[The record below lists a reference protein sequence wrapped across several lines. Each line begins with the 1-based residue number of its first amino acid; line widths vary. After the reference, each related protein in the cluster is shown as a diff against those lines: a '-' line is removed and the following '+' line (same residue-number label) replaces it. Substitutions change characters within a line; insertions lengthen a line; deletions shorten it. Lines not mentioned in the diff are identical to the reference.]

1 MTTHESRGDDPM
13 AHTYPNVLIHCVF
26 STKERRNTIPNELLP
41 GLLSYINGIGSNI
54 RVPVIAA
61 GGVSNHVHLLI
72 ALPASIT
79 LAKAVQTFK
88 ANSSP
93 WMGEHGIAFACQDG
107 YGAFSVSASNRNA
120 VKQYVE
126 HQAEHHRKHS
136 FEDEFVAL
144 LEKSGVNYDPKF
156 VFG

>member
-1 MTTHESRGDDPM
+1 M

-26 STKERRNTIPNELLP
+26 STKERRSTIPEKLLP
-41 GLLSYINGIGSNI
+41 GLLGYINGIGSNI

-72 ALPASIT
+72 ALPPSIT
-79 LAKAVQTFK
+79 LAKAMQTFK
-88 ANSSP
+88 ANSSR
-93 WMGEHGIAFACQDG
+93 WMGEHGIAFAWQDG
-107 YGAFSVSASNRNA
+107 YGAFSVSASNLVA

-126 HQAEHHRKHS
+126 HQTEHHRRHS

-144 LEKSGVNYDPKF
+144 LEKSGVNYDPEY

>member
-1 MTTHESRGDDPM
+1 M
-13 AHTYPNVLIHCVF
+13 AHTYPNILIHCVF
-26 STKERRNTIPNELLP
+26 STKERRSAIPDELLP
-41 GLLSYINGIGSNI
+41 GLLQYINGIGSNI

-61 GGVSNHVHLLI
+61 GGINNHVHLLI
-72 ALPASIT
+72 ALPATIT
-79 LAKAVQTFK
+79 LAKAMQTFK
-88 ANSSP
+88 ANSSR
-93 WMGEHGIAFACQDG
+93 WMGEHGIGFAWQDG
-107 YGAFSVSASNRNA
+107 YGAFSVSASNRDA

-144 LEKSGVNYDPKF
+144 LKKSGVSYDPPY